1 MRQFTSTEAKQHF
14 GELLKAAE
22 QGPVAVERHRKVQA
36 IVLTPGHYA
45 AMQARP
51 DRQAERRVARLQQ
64 AVAEHERL
72 IRHQRIAIDLL
83 TLPHTDCAQLIAK
96 ARATV
101 AFWQADGLCSSDYTQ
116 RWTDILSQPVRDVAR
131 LIVADLEGWG
141 PALRRNSPWIG
152 DHAP

>member
-22 QGPVAVERHRKVQA
+22 HGPVAVERHRKVQA
-36 IVLTPGHYA
+36 IVLTPGHFA
-45 AMQARP
+45 AMQAQP
-51 DRQAERRVARLQQ
+51 DRQTERRVARLQQ

-83 TLPHTDCAQLIAK
+83 TLPTAERDQLITK

-101 AFWQADGLCSSDYTQ
+101 AFWQADELCSSDYVQ
-116 RWTDILSQPVRDVAR
+116 RWSDILAKPPRQIAR
-131 LIVADLEGWG
+131 LIVDDLDGWG
-141 PALRRNSPWIG
+141 QALRRNSPWIG

>member
-45 AMQARP
+45 AMQAQP

-64 AVAEHERL
+64 AMAEHERL

-83 TLPHTDCAQLIAK
+83 SLPRAEREHLVDK

-101 AFWQADGLCSSDYTQ
+101 AFWRAGNLCSSDYVQ
-116 RWTDILSQPVRDVAR
+116 RWSDILAHPSQQIAR
-131 LIVADLEGWG
+131 LIVDDLEGWG

>member
-14 GELLKAAE
+14 GELLKAAAH
-22 QGPVAVERHRKVQA
+22 GPVAVKRHRKVQA
-36 IVLTPGHYA
+36 IVLTPDHFA
-45 AMQARP
+45 AMQAQP

-64 AVAEHERL
+64 AMAEHERL

-83 TLPHTDCAQLIAK
+83 TLPRTGREQLIAK

-101 AFWQADGLCSSDYTQ
+101 AFWQAEHLCSSDYVQ
-116 RWTDILSQPVRDVAR
+116 RWSDILAKPARDVAR
-131 LIVADLEGWG
+131 LIVDELDGWG

>member
-14 GELLKAAE
+14 GELLKAAAH
-22 QGPVAVERHRKVQA
+22 GPVAVERHRKVQA
-36 IVLTPGHYA
+36 IVLTPDHFA
-45 AMQARP
+45 AMQAQP
-51 DRQAERRVARLQQ
+51 DRQAERRVARLQK
-64 AVAEHERL
+64 AMAEHERL

-83 TLPHTDCAQLIAK
+83 TLPRTGREQLIAK

-101 AFWQADGLCSSDYTQ
+101 AFWQAEHLCSSDYVQ
-116 RWTDILSQPVRDVAR
+116 RWSDILAKPARDVAR
-131 LIVADLEGWG
+131 LIVDELDGWG

>member
-22 QGPVAVERHRKVQA
+22 HGPVAVERHRKVQA
-36 IVLTPGHYA
+36 IVLTPAHFA
-45 AMQARP
+45 AMQAQP
-51 DRQAERRVARLQQ
+51 DRQAERRIARLQQ

-83 TLPHTDCAQLIAK
+83 SLPSTEQKQLIDK

-101 AFWQADGLCSSDYTQ
+101 AFWQADTLCSSDYVQ
-116 RWTDILSQPVRDVAR
+116 RWSDILAQPAPQIAR
-131 LIVADLEGWG
+131 LIVDELDGWG

>member
-22 QGPVAVERHRKVQA
+22 HGPVAVERHRKVQA
-36 IVLTPGHYA
+36 IVLTPAHFA
-45 AMQARP
+45 AMQSQP

-64 AVAEHERL
+64 AMAEHERL

-83 TLPHTDCAQLIAK
+83 TLPRLQRDQLIAK
-96 ARATV
+96 AHAMVGFWRA
-101 AFWQADGLCSSDYTQ
+101 DNLCSSDYVL
-116 RWTDILSQPVRDVAR
+116 RWTSILAQPPRHIAR
-131 LIVADLEGWG
+131 LIVGDLDGWG

-152 DHAP
+152 DHNP